1 MEQELRR
8 RIDVEI
14 DTHVVEA
21 ILTSAPVSGS
31 TGSDLI
37 AKARNAVA
45 AHRQLRSSPSVLAL
59 NPDDSAS
66 LDLTTEDGSGAY
78 VFVIRSSGADVLWTL
93 TVVESPA
100 VDDPILIDPA
110 RLGVLLT
117 GAGSLVAD
125 PYSGLER
132 NVVRLRCEVE
142 AVAHI
147 RSAAGAYVIA

>member
-1 MEQELRR
+1 M
-8 RIDVEI
+8 
-14 DTHVVEA
+14 
-21 ILTSAPVSGS
+21 
-31 TGSDLI
+31 
-37 AKARNAVA
+37 A

-117 GAGSLVAD
+117 GAGSH
-125 PYSGLER
+125 R
-132 NVVRLRCEVE
+132 R
-142 AVAHI
+142 
-147 RSAAGAYVIA
+147 RSVLGP